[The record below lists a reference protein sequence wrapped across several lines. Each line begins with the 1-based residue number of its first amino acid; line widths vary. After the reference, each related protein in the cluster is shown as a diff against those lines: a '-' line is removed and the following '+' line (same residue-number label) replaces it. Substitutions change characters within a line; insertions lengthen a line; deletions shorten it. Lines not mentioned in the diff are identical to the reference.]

1 MCNVSGVIQLPRGRV
16 LSRRQKQGTRG
27 RRKKFGENKYA
38 SVREKVPEKGVGQR
52 VMNKAGVLASCG
64 ESDLGRGQGQVTLMV
79 MHLSGVSRIPAPP
92 SPMNKSPGY
101 PDGARDLPMGQHFPR
116 GVGSPRQKAQGAGSS
131 PWRSCAGAQAR

>member
-1 MCNVSGVIQLPRGRV
+1 
-16 LSRRQKQGTRG
+16 
-27 RRKKFGENKYA
+27 
-38 SVREKVPEKGVGQR
+38 
-52 VMNKAGVLASCG
+52 MNKAGVLASCG

-101 PDGARDLPMGQHFPR
+101 PDGAGDLPMGQHFPR